1 MATVEFRLLIPYFRE
16 CGDKHQVATYEGMK
30 EAAGVDVQA
39 MKRHVIDSVLAY
51 VKREY
56 GYVFECIANVGY
68 RRVETEMIADR
79 QSKKRLNQM
88 RSTTRRWRKDLDY
101 ASAHANLG
109 ASAFG
114 SYCQVSF
121 LERSLDEKTQDKIHA
136 VGVKTAK
143 KLDWRKDLNAANK
156 IAKEAFGME

>member
-16 CGDKHQVATYEGMK
+16 CGENGDIATYEGMK
-30 EAAGVDVQA
+30 EVAGIDVQS
-39 MKRHVIDSVLAY
+39 MKRYVIDSVLAY

-68 RRVETEMIADR
+68 RRVETGVIADR

-88 RSTTRRWRKDLDY
+88 RSTTRRWRRDLDY

-121 LERSLDEKTQDKIHA
+121 LERSLDEETQDKIHSI
-136 VGVKTAK
+136 GVETAK

-156 IAKEAFGME
+156 IVKEAFGMD

>member
-16 CGDKHQVATYEGMK
+16 CGENGSIATYEGMK
-30 EAAGVDVQA
+30 EVAGVDVQA

-51 VKREY
+51 VKRKY

-68 RRVETEMIADR
+68 RRVETEMVADR

-121 LERSLDEKTQDKIHA
+121 LERSLDEKTQDKIHSI
-136 VGVKTAK
+136 GVETAK

-156 IAKEAFGME
+156 MVKEAFGMD